1 MFHWS
6 IFLCLCK
13 FHTLL
18 ISLWCSLKSE
28 SLTLLVPFFFLKI
41 ALVLQGLMC
50 FHAHHKIICSS
61 FMKNTVGSLRGIVLN
76 LLMVLGGIFI
86 LNISICPIQE
96 HDMFLRLYVFCF
108 LSSVLIFYLSG
119 KKKLAQS
126 CLTLCN
132 PMDYTVYGIWNSPGQ
147 NTGMGSLSLIPRIFP
162 TQGSNTGLTHCRR
175 ILYQLADKGSPRIQ

>member
-1 MFHWS
+1 MSDYECGVEISGS

-96 HDMFLRLYVFCF
+96 HDMFLQLYVFCF
-108 LSSVLIFYLSG
+108 L
-119 KKKLAQS
+119 
-126 CLTLCN
+126 
-132 PMDYTVYGIWNSPGQ
+132 
-147 NTGMGSLSLIPRIFP
+147 
-162 TQGSNTGLTHCRR
+162 
-175 ILYQLADKGSPRIQ
+175 

>member
-96 HDMFLRLYVFCF
+96 HDMFLRIYVFCF
-108 LSSVLIFYLSG
+108 L
-119 KKKLAQS
+119 
-126 CLTLCN
+126 
-132 PMDYTVYGIWNSPGQ
+132 
-147 NTGMGSLSLIPRIFP
+147 
-162 TQGSNTGLTHCRR
+162 
-175 ILYQLADKGSPRIQ
+175 